1 MLRSSRPRGSWSR
14 DNRKGARVARER
26 RGQSLWQEL
35 AEWFIDQSTVPGA
48 SEAFKEAGAA
58 LATVM
63 DKHFGARG

>member
-1 MLRSSRPRGSWSR
+1 MTKAHNINTGR
-14 DNRKGARVARER
+14 AEFER
-26 RGQSLWQEL
+26 LQHEIGWQEL